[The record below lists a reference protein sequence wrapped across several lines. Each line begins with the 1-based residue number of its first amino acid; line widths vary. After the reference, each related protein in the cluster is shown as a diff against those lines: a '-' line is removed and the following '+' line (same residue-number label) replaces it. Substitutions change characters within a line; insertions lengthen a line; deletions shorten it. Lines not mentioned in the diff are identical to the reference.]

1 MVQDIDYKGH
11 SGCRFKVGPD
21 GTLIKYASG
30 CPDRMEQL
38 AVSWAKS
45 KVALECGNLEPFK
58 VVDCVD
64 FLANDESFEFH
75 MEHISDGVPILGS
88 SEAREA
94 FFVAARSYFCP
105 SRWRYARGFSRV
117 CSERLATIPDGDLKD
132 EVIELLASSPDTY
145 PKGGCHGDF
154 GINNFLF
161 RDGIVYTFDLS
172 HSFIDSVLHDVAAYR
187 LSIIESD
194 SSFAGDVLR
203 MIESKWHSHSMQA
216 DIVRKIRVLEFYK
229 ETNSESTKILHKKM
243 FYDR

>member
-11 SGCRFKVGPD
+11 SGCRFKVGPG
-21 GTLIKYASG
+21 GTLIKYATG
-30 CPDRMEQL
+30 CPDRMDQL
-38 AVSWAKS
+38 AVSWVKS
-45 KVALECGNLEPFK
+45 KIALEYGCLRPFQ
-58 VVDCVD
+58 VVGCVD
-64 FLANDESFEFH
+64 FLVGESFEFH
-75 MEHISDGVPILGS
+75 MEHIVGGVPILGS

-94 FFVAARSYFCP
+94 LFDAARSYFCP
-105 SRWRYARGFSRV
+105 SRWQYARGFRRV
-117 CSERLATIPDGDLKD
+117 CTERLATIPDGDLKS
-132 EVIELLASSPDTY
+132 EVLEMLASSPDTY

-161 RDGIVYTFDLS
+161 KDGVVYTYDLS
-172 HSFIDSVLHDVAAYR
+172 HSFIDSVLRDLATYR

-203 MIESKWHSHSMQA
+203 MIESKWHAHAMQA

-229 ETNSESTKILHKKM
+229 ETNSDSTKILHKKM